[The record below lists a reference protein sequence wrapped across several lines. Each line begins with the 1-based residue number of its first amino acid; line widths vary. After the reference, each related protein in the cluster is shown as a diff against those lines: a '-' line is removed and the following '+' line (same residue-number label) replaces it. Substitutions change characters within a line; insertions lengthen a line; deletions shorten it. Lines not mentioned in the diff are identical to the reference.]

1 MLDFH
6 LAYWFSVHKSLVTG
20 TQIDKLNLSGRKKL
34 KHDQQQPHCKLF
46 SVDIESPENKNCIIK
61 GTLSPFLA

>member
-20 TQIDKLNLSGRKKL
+20 IQIDKLNLSGKKEKL
-34 KHDQQQPHCKLF
+34 KHDQEQPRCKQL
-46 SVDIESPENKNCIIK
+46 SVNIESPENK
-61 GTLSPFLA
+61 S